1 VGKHTADVSLPAS
14 GGALAGGN
22 GCRRPSCLRRERER
36 ATWRICLGG
45 FDLARWRGRHVPCQT
60 PGGCEFGGCRG
71 ARPKMVSSMVSCS
84 AEWGKPS
91 TTYDTLY

>member
-1 VGKHTADVSLPAS
+1 MGEHTADVSRPAS

-60 PGGCEFGGCRG
+60 PGGCEFGGCGGGQSEIVRSIG
-71 ARPKMVSSMVSCS
+71 LCS
-84 AEWGKPS
+84 DERGKPS
-91 TTYDTLY
+91 NTYTPLY